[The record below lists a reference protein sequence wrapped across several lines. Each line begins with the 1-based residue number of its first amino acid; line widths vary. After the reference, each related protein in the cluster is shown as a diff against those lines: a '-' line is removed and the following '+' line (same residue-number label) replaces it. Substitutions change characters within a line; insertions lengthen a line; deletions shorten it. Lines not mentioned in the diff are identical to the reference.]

1 MNKPSI
7 ITSQSGDR
15 LAVLPL
21 EDYERLVASA
31 EDAKDLRAADEV
43 LRNLAT
49 GEDELI
55 PSAFV
60 DRLLAGE
67 NPIRVWRDL
76 RGMSAKHLAAKAGI
90 SQSYISQLENGERDG
105 TFNTMKRIA
114 GVLGVTLDDL
124 A

>member
-31 EDAKDLRAADEV
+31 EDAEDLRAADEV

-76 RGMSAKHLAAKAGI
+76 RGMSAKDLAAKAGI
-90 SQSYISQLENGERDG
+90 SQSYVSQLENGERDG